1 MTNSGHP
8 FWDFSVQLYAQPGV
22 ADASLALQDRFDADV
37 NVLFFVL
44 WAGENRRPLT
54 SADIGEL
61 IASVAPWRD
70 GVIRPLRTARR
81 FLKTTN
87 WKSPETDHL
96 RKNILTEELHAERFQ
111 QIFLEARLDQFAV
124 SAVGSREDCVARN
137 LENYA
142 AAIDATL
149 PEKEVSVLIS
159 ALVREP

>member
-96 RKNILTEELHAERFQ
+96 RKNILTEELHAERLQ

-142 AAIDATL
+142 AVIDATL

>member
-1 MTNSGHP
+1 MNHSGHP
-8 FWDFSVQLYAQPGV
+8 FWDFSLQLYAQPGV

-44 WAGENRRPLT
+44 WAGENRRALT
-54 SADIGEL
+54 VADIGEL

-81 FLKTTN
+81 FLKTTS

-124 SAVGSREDCVARN
+124 GAAGSREDCVTQN
-137 LENYA
+137 LQNYA
-142 AAIDATL
+142 AAINATFS
-149 PEKEVSVLIS
+149 EEQVSVLIS
-159 ALVREP
+159 GLG

>member
-1 MTNSGHP
+1 MNHSGHP
-8 FWDFSVQLYAQPGV
+8 FWDFSLQLYAQPGV

-54 SADIGEL
+54 VADIGEL

-70 GVIRPLRTARR
+70 GVVRPLRTARR
-81 FLKTTN
+81 FLKTTS

-124 SAVGSREDCVARN
+124 STAGSREDCVVRN

-142 AAIDATL
+142 AAINATFS
-149 PEKEVSVLIS
+149 EEQVSVLI
-159 ALVREP
+159 AGLG